1 MKIEPRILGKF
12 NDTDKLILSRTAKM
26 MDWNVEDL
34 IVYLTT
40 KSIQAIDEIRRVEKR
55 GH

>member
-1 MKIEPRILGKF
+1 MKYNSKILDKF
-12 NDTDKLILSRTAKM
+12 NDTDRLILTKTAER

-40 KSIQAIDEIRRVEKR
+40 KSIQAINEIRRFKKR